1 MKTLLK
7 QLGPYRGSI
16 VLIVTLMLAGIML
29 ELYLPTL
36 MADLVDTGIAGED
49 MPYIL
54 RTGGWMLV
62 CALLAAGL
70 TIVVSYLTSRVSAGF
85 GRDVRRKL
93 FVKAEGLSLQEFDR
107 FGTSSLITRTTNDI
121 RQVQDVVNMMLGM
134 MTRAPMM
141 LLGGIILAV
150 SRDAKL
156 SLIFLASLP
165 VLALAI
171 FLIVRVAIPLF
182 GSLQAKT
189 DRLNLLLREALI
201 GTRVIRAFNRGEFE
215 KRRFH
220 EANED
225 YRDTGIKVNKIMA
238 VLFPIMML
246 VMNFTNV
253 SIVWFGAVRLD
264 QGEMQVGNL
273 MAFLQYAGMILFSLI
288 MLSMAMVMIPRA
300 QASARRINEVLQV
313 SSSIQDSP
321 SGGNQDQ
328 TASEAA
334 PILEFKDVAF
344 RYTGAEKAAVERVS
358 FRVNKGETTAI
369 IGSTGAGKTTLL
381 QLVPRFYD
389 AETGSVLVNGRD
401 VRQWPQKE
409 LRDLIGY
416 VPQKAMLFR
425 GTIAQNIRFGNGPV
439 DDQVLEDALRISQAK
454 DFVNAMERGAESEI
468 SQAGSNLSGGQK
480 QRLSIARALARKPA
494 LYLFDDSF
502 SALDYKTDARLREAL
517 KEASRHAAV
526 VMVAQRVSSV
536 VHADQIIVLD
546 EGRVVGKGTHDE
558 LLATN
563 KVYQEIAASQ
573 QTEEESA

>member
-1 MKTLLK
+1 MKTMLK
-7 QLGPYRGSI
+7 QLRPYSRT
-16 VLIVTLMLAGIML
+16 VMLIVTLMLAGIML
-29 ELYLPTL
+29 ELFLPTL
-36 MADLVDTGIAGED
+36 MADLVDTGIAGQD

-54 RTGGWMLV
+54 RTGGWMLA
-62 CALLAAGL
+62 CALLAAAL
-70 TIVVSYLTSRVSAGF
+70 TIAVSYLTSRVSAGF
-85 GRDVRRKL
+85 GRDMRRKL

-107 FGTSSLITRTTNDI
+107 FGTSSLITRTTGDI
-121 RQVQDVVNMMLGM
+121 RQVQDVMNMMLGM

-156 SLIFLASLP
+156 SLIFLAALP

-189 DRLNLLLREALI
+189 DRLNLLLRETLI
-201 GTRVIRAFNRGEFE
+201 GTRVIRAFNRVEFE
-215 KRRFH
+215 KRRFNQ
-220 EANED
+220 ANED

-246 VMNFTNV
+246 VMNFTNI

-288 MLSMAMVMIPRA
+288 MLSMSMVMIPRA

-321 SGGNQDQ
+321 DGADQDE
-328 TASEAA
+328 SA
-334 PILEFKDVAF
+334 PVLEFKNVSF
-344 RYTGAEKAAVERVS
+344 RYAGAEKAAVERVS
-358 FRVNKGETTAI
+358 FRVNKGKTTAI

-389 AETGSVLVNGRD
+389 AEAGSVLVNGRD

-425 GTIAQNIRFGNGPV
+425 GTIADNIRFGNGPV
-439 DDQVLEDALRISQAK
+439 SDQSLQNALRISQAQ
-454 DFVNAMERGAESEI
+454 DFVNAMELGVQSEI
-468 SQAGSNLSGGQK
+468 SQAGGNLSGGQK

-494 LYLFDDSF
+494 IYLFDDSF
-502 SALDYKTDARLREAL
+502 SALDYKTDAKLREAL
-517 KEASRHAAV
+517 KEAAGHAAV

-536 VHADQIIVLD
+536 VDADQIIVLD
-546 EGRVVGKGTHDE
+546 EGRIVGKGTHDE
-558 LLATN
+558 LMATN
-563 KVYQEIAASQ
+563 KVYREIAASQ

>member
-1 MKTLLK
+1 MKTLLM
-7 QLGPYRGSI
+7 QLGPYSRSI
-16 VLIVTLMLAGIML
+16 LLIVVFMLVGIML

-36 MADLVDTGIAGED
+36 MADLVDTGITGQD
-49 MPYIL
+49 MPFIL

-62 CALLAAGL
+62 CALIAAAL

-85 GRDVRRKL
+85 GRDMRRKL
-93 FVKAEGLSLQEFDR
+93 FVQVESLSLQEYER

-121 RQVQDVVNMMLGM
+121 RQVQDVVSMILSM

-156 SLIFLASLP
+156 SLIFLAALP
-165 VLALAI
+165 MLAAAI
-171 FLIVRVAIPLF
+171 FLVIRVAIPLF

-201 GTRVIRAFNRGEFE
+201 GTRVIRAFNRVGFE
-215 KRRFH
+215 KQRFNQ
-220 EANED
+220 ANED

-246 VMNFTNV
+246 VMNFTNI

-273 MAFLQYAGMILFSLI
+273 MAFLQYAMMILISLI
-288 MLSMAMVMIPRA
+288 MLSMSLVMIPRA
-300 QASARRINEVLQV
+300 QASARRINEVLQL
-313 SSSIQDSP
+313 SSSIKDSP
-321 SGGNQDQ
+321 GSEEQK
-328 TASEAA
+328 EAA
-334 PILEFKDVAF
+334 PTLEFKDVVF
-344 RYTGAEKAAVERVS
+344 RYTGAEKAAVDHVS
-358 FRVNKGETTAI
+358 FLVNTGETTAI
-369 IGSTGAGKTTLL
+369 IGSTGSGKTTLM

-389 AETGSVLVNGRD
+389 VEAGSVLVNGRD

-409 LRDLIGY
+409 LRALISY

-425 GTIAQNIRFGNGPV
+425 GTIADNIRFGNGTV
-439 DDQVLEDALRISQAK
+439 SEQELQEAIRISQAE
-454 DFVNAMERGAESEI
+454 DFVKAMEHGVQSEI

-494 LYLFDDSF
+494 VYLFDDSF

-517 KEASRHAAV
+517 KGLVKQAAIV
-526 VMVAQRVSSV
+526 IVAQRISSV
-536 VHADQIIVLD
+536 TDADQIIVLD
-546 EGRVVGKGTHDE
+546 EGRIVGKGTHEE
-558 LLATN
+558 LLANN

>member
-1 MKTLLK
+1 MKTMLK
-7 QLGPYRGSI
+7 QLKPYSRT
-16 VLIVTLMLAGIML
+16 VLLIVTLMLAGIML

-36 MADLVDTGIAGED
+36 MADLVDTGIAGQD
-49 MPYIL
+49 MPYIV
-54 RTGGWMLV
+54 RTGGWMLA
-62 CALLAAGL
+62 CALLAAAL

-85 GRDVRRKL
+85 GRDMRRKL
-93 FVKAEGLSLQEFDR
+93 FVKAESLSLQEFDR
-107 FGTSSLITRTTNDI
+107 FGTSSLITRTTGDI
-121 RQVQDVVNMMLGM
+121 RQVQDVMNMMLGM

-156 SLIFLASLP
+156 SLIFLAALP

-189 DRLNLLLREALI
+189 DRLNLLLRESLI

-215 KRRFH
+215 KRRFNQ
-220 EANED
+220 ANED

-288 MLSMAMVMIPRA
+288 MLSMSMVMIPRA

-321 SGGNQDQ
+321 GGTAQDKM
-328 TASEAA
+328 A
-334 PILEFKDVAF
+334 PVLEFKDVSF
-344 RYTGAEKAAVERVS
+344 RYAGAEKAAVERVS

-381 QLVPRFYD
+381 QMVPRFYD
-389 AETGSVLVNGRD
+389 AEAGEVLVHGKD
-401 VRQWPQKE
+401 VRQWKQKE

-425 GTIAQNIRFGNGPV
+425 GTIADNIRFGNGPV
-439 DDQVLEDALRISQAK
+439 SDQALQDALRISQAQ
-454 DFVNAMERGAESEI
+454 DFVNEMEHGAESEI
-468 SQAGSNLSGGQK
+468 SQAGGNLSGGQK

-494 LYLFDDSF
+494 IYLFDDSF
-502 SALDYKTDARLREAL
+502 SALDYKTDAKLREAL
-517 KEASRHAAV
+517 KEAAGHAAV

-536 VHADQIIVLD
+536 VDADQIIVLD

-563 KVYQEIAASQ
+563 KVYREIAASQ